1 MSGKKNLIEIFS
13 NEFKNGT
20 ALTDGLSQEMG
31 LPLFSNLSF
40 ANELSQLLS
49 CSELSQSYNAG
60 KNQQLMDAL
69 NLNKTININKEDAQ
83 FATAPIQKRDVHL
96 FEQN

>member
-1 MSGKKNLIEIFS
+1 MSGKKNLVEIFS

-31 LPLFSNLSF
+31 LPLFSNLNF

-49 CSELSQSYNAG
+49 CSELSQSFKPG
-60 KNQQLMDAL
+60 KNTQLMDAL
-69 NLNKTININKEDAQ
+69 KLNQTFNVNKE
-83 FATAPIQKRDVHL
+83 
-96 FEQN
+96 EG